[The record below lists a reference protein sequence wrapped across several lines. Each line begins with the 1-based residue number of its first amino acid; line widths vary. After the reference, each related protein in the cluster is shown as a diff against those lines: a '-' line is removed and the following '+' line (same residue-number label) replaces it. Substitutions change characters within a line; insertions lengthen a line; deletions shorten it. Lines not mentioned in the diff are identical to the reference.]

1 MPKENQK
8 HNWIVWLIAALI
20 FLVLLLVFAFAWHA
34 KKSARPKTIVFGDSL
49 MAIARGEDSV
59 PDRLS
64 GLLGEPVFN
73 AAFGGT
79 TLAKNGSASEELSMA
94 ALKNAV
100 IANDFAPQQQV
111 SIQSAATEYFDELV
125 DALDASDFQGAEL
138 LLVTHGM
145 NDYLSGVLLENSG
158 DPFDEGTYAG
168 ALRTIVTDL
177 GKAFPNCRIIL
188 VTPTFAWYC
197 NAEKSCEEIE
207 FGGGTLDA
215 YAAKER
221 EVAAELGVELIDLYD
236 LYEHEKYEDWERF
249 TSDGVHPNA
258 TGRELIAERIAAYL
272 EEHP

>member
-8 HNWIVWLIAALI
+8 QNWIVWLIAALI
-20 FLVLLLVFAFAWHA
+20 FLALLLAFAFAWHA

-111 SIQSAATEYFDELV
+111 SIKSAATEYFDELV
-125 DALDASDFQGAEL
+125 DALDASDFRGAEL

-145 NDYLSGVLLENSG
+145 NDYLGS
-158 DPFDEGTYAG
+158 
-168 ALRTIVTDL
+168 
-177 GKAFPNCRIIL
+177 
-188 VTPTFAWYC
+188 
-197 NAEKSCEEIE
+197 
-207 FGGGTLDA
+207 
-215 YAAKER
+215 
-221 EVAAELGVELIDLYD
+221 YD
-236 LYEHEKYEDWERF
+236 
-249 TSDGVHPNA
+249 G
-258 TGRELIAERIAAYL
+258 
-272 EEHP
+272 